1 MRFLELY
8 LAYGDK
14 AMGLDGFTL
23 AFWQCYWEHVKSKVI
38 GFFEEFYEARSFE
51 KSSNATFLV
60 LVPKKGGAKD
70 LKDCRPTRLVGGL
83 YKLSAKVL
91 AIRLKRVVGTLISEF
106 QLAFVRGRQILG
118 VVLIAN
124 EANNSRLKDD

>member
-23 AFWQCYWEHVKSKVI
+23 AFWQCYWEHVKSKAM

-70 LKDCRPTRLVGGL
+70 LKDCRPISLVGG
-83 YKLSAKVL
+83 
-91 AIRLKRVVGTLISEF
+91 
-106 QLAFVRGRQILG
+106 
-118 VVLIAN
+118 
-124 EANNSRLKDD
+124 